1 MFNKVILMGRL
12 TKDPEIRTTQTGIT
26 MCRFS
31 IAVERRFSGNNGEKQ
46 TDFFDV
52 TAWRQTA
59 DFVSKWFSKGKM
71 ILVEGSLQNN
81 NYTDNNG
88 VKHYSTAII
97 AENVSFTGDK
107 SGNQNGN
114 GYPSARP
121 IVSYSIW
128 NQEYQNNGY
137 QQQPQ
142 NQGYGFQMP
151 SPAPQQQQFAQQV
164 QQFQQNQQMQQPVQA
179 PQGQPNQN
187 VQLGDLNDFGE
198 ILSDDNVPF

>member
-12 TKDPEIRTTQTGIT
+12 TKDPEIRTTQTGIQ

-31 IAVERRFSGNNGEKQ
+31 IACERRYSGNNGEKQ

-52 TAWRQTA
+52 TAWRQIA
-59 DFVSKWFSKGKM
+59 DFVCKYFSKGKM

-114 GYPSARP
+114 GYQQGGQ
-121 IVSYSIW
+121 YQQYQQ
-128 NQEYQNNGY
+128 NQGYQNNGY

-151 SPAPQQQQFAQQV
+151 SPTPQQQQFAQQV

-179 PQGQPNQN
+179 PQSQPNQN
-187 VQLGDLNDFGE
+187 VQLGDLNDFDE
-198 ILSDDNVPF
+198 ILSDGNVPF

>member
-1 MFNKVILMGRL
+1 MFNRVILMGRL
-12 TKDPEIRTTQTGIT
+12 TKDPEIRTTQTGIQ

-31 IAVERRFSGNNGEKQ
+31 IAVDRRYSGNNGEKQ

-59 DFVSKWFSKGKM
+59 DFVCKYFSKGKM
-71 ILVEGSLQNN
+71 IFVEGNLQNN

-114 GYPSARP
+114 GY
-121 IVSYSIW
+121 
-128 NQEYQNNGY
+128 QQGGQY
-137 QQQPQ
+137 QQYQQ

-151 SPAPQQQQFAQQV
+151 SPTPQQQQFAQQV

-179 PQGQPNQN
+179 PQRQPNQN

-198 ILSDDNVPF
+198 ILSDGNVPF

>member
-1 MFNKVILMGRL
+1 MGRL
-12 TKDPEIRTTQTGIT
+12 TKDPEIRTTQTGIQ

-31 IAVERRFSGNNGEKQ
+31 IAVERRYSGNNGEKQ

-59 DFVSKWFSKGKM
+59 DFVCKYFSKGKM
-71 ILVEGSLQNN
+71 ILVEGNLQNN

-97 AENVSFTGDK
+97 AENVTFCGDK
-107 SGNQNGN
+107 SNNQNGN
-114 GYPSARP
+114 GYQQGGQ
-121 IVSYSIW
+121 YHQYQQ
-128 NQEYQNNGY
+128 NQGYQNNSY

-151 SPAPQQQQFAQQV
+151 SPTPQQQQFAQQV

-179 PQGQPNQN
+179 PHGQPNQN

-198 ILSDDNVPF
+198 ILSDGNVPF